1 MPTRD
6 IHLKQLDLEETWLEF
21 LEQFVMP
28 LQEVA
33 FEGYASEVG
42 FLSFLIVR
50 LHVFHPLIR
59 FLAKFLIG

>member
-42 FLSFLIVR
+42 FLLFLCNST
-50 LHVFHPLIR
+50 FAR
-59 FLAKFLIG
+59 FSPSN

>member
-6 IHLKQLDLEETWLEF
+6 IHLRQLDLEETWLEF

-28 LQEVA
+28 LQELA

-42 FLSFLIVR
+42 SLASNLTVC
-50 LHVFHPLIR
+50 LHV
-59 FLAKFLIG
+59 KT

>member
-42 FLSFLIVR
+42 FLLFLIVR
-50 LHVFHPLIR
+50 LHVFTL
-59 FLAKFLIG
+59 

>member
-42 FLSFLIVR
+42 
-50 LHVFHPLIR
+50 VFSSNCIFARSLIR
-59 FLAKFLIG
+59 FLAMLSSFE

>member
-42 FLSFLIVR
+42 
-50 LHVFHPLIR
+50 VFSSNCIFARFHSLIR
-59 FLAKFLIG
+59 LLAMLCSFE

>member
-42 FLSFLIVR
+42 FLFVSNSTFA
-50 LHVFHPLIR
+50 R
-59 FLAKFLIG
+59 FSPSN